1 MARKEGRGRE
11 SPRPL
16 PELHHPSCSWCVHQ
30 PRGFLIPEVLGCYR
44 FPVDRYDCLNCWLLV
59 VKSLSS
65 PSLIFRNYGWGWK
78 FQASN
83 QVLAFLVAS
92 PILQLWS
99 HLIRTKLLLL
109 PRHSR
114 SSKNFRCPVP
124 GLRKKTKH
132 LSYCAMPGHFLQYIE
147 PLTSQTTLT
156 IHLLPLSCPNTFPFL
171 FLKDWLILFY
181 IFFGCGRSLLHEDSL
196 VEASQGYSS
205 LQLLIIVAFAV
216 AAHGLRGC
224 GTQALFVAPQ
234 HLGSSQ
240 TRESKLCPLH
250 CKADS

>member
-1 MARKEGRGRE
+1 M
-11 SPRPL
+11 
-16 PELHHPSCSWCVHQ
+16 
-30 PRGFLIPEVLGCYR
+30 
-44 FPVDRYDCLNCWLLV
+44 
-59 VKSLSS
+59 
-65 PSLIFRNYGWGWK
+65 
-78 FQASN
+78 
-83 QVLAFLVAS
+83 AS

-114 SSKNFRCPVP
+114 SSKNFRFCSRTEEKDQTSF
-124 GLRKKTKH
+124 LLCHARTFFAIH
-132 LSYCAMPGHFLQYIE
+132 WASYLPDHTYHP
-147 PLTSQTTLT
+147 PLT
-156 IHLLPLSCPNTFPFL
+156 PFL
-171 FLKDWLILFY
+171 PQHISFSFSKRLIDFILF